1 MALPSSGQ
9 ISLDQMHVEAGGTTG
24 TQAAINDAD
33 IRDLIS
39 ASSESEME
47 FSDFY
52 GASAALYQATL
63 LTATATYLGAVVT
76 FDAVTSSQIPLTYL
90 NSATLSD
97 QTFDPGNQGIA
108 SSSSVST
115 PGYIRNLFSNRISE
129 NNYLDIFCLT
139 ALSNTGF
146 TTIRSTRTG
155 HDVSY
160 NRTDASFTT
169 TITSTPSVK
178 GKARWQWAGTRMF
191 PDFSTSYTVTIT

>member
-52 GASAALYQATL
+52 GASSGYSATL
-63 LTATATYLGAVVT
+63 VSGTQTYLGAIT
-76 FDAVTSSQIPLTYL
+76 TATTITSTPITYL
-90 NSATLSD
+90 NSATLSN
-97 QTFDPGNQGIA
+97 QIFDPGNQGIA

-115 PGYIRNLFSNRISE
+115 PGYIRSIFSNAISL
-129 NNYLDIFCLT
+129 NNYLDIYCLT

-155 HDVSY
+155 HDVSH
-160 NRTDASFTT
+160 NRVDAVFTT
-169 TITSTPSVK
+169 IIASTPSVK
-178 GKARWQWAGTRMF
+178 GYARWRWPGTRMI
-191 PDFSTSYTVTIT
+191 PDFSTTYTITIT

>member
-24 TQAAINDAD
+24 TQAAFNDAD

-52 GASAALYQATL
+52 GASSGYSATL
-63 LTATATYLGAVVT
+63 VSGTQTYLGAIT
-76 FDAVTSSQIPLTYL
+76 TATTITSTPITYL
-90 NSATLSD
+90 NSATLSN
-97 QTFDPGNQGIA
+97 QIFDPGNQGIA

-115 PGYIRNLFSNRISE
+115 PGYIRSIFSNAISL
-129 NNYLDIFCLT
+129 NNYLDIYCLT

-155 HDVSY
+155 HDVSH
-160 NRTDASFTT
+160 NRVDAVFTT
-169 TITSTPSVK
+169 IIASTPSVK
-178 GKARWQWAGTRMF
+178 GYARWRWPGTRMI
-191 PDFSTSYTVTIT
+191 PDFSTTYTITIT

>member
-9 ISLDQMHVEAGGTTG
+9 ITLDQMHVEAGGTTG
-24 TQAAINDAD
+24 TQAGLNDAD

-39 ASSESEME
+39 ASSGSEME
-47 FSDFY
+47 FSDWY
-52 GASAALYQATL
+52 GASANLYQATL
-63 LTATATYLGAVVT
+63 VSGTQTYLGAIN
-76 FDAVTSSQIPLTYL
+76 TSAALASAPITYA

-97 QTFDPGNQGIA
+97 QTFDPGSQGIA
-108 SSSSVST
+108 SSASVST
-115 PGYIRNLFSNRISE
+115 PGYIRSIFSNSISE

-160 NRTDASFTT
+160 NRVDAVFTT
-169 TITSTPSVK
+169 VIQSSPAK
-178 GKARWQWAGTRMF
+178 GYARWRWPGTRMI
-191 PDFSTSYTVTIT
+191 PDFSTTYTITIT